1 MKIDL
6 WITILLAIP
15 LSIAGNILT
24 PKITAW
30 YEKHS
35 NKSKKIKLEKSRS
48 RKIDQLDKLKK
59 ERDKITQYKNDK
71 HYFNQLLLVT
81 IIKVSLTAAMTVMY
95 GVIILLIDKA
105 PRIPEPLLTIASIL
119 LSLVIMISCLS
130 IMKLCNDALSMHKKI
145 KNFPDYDKSM
155 TQAIAKLDSDIN
167 SEQK

>member
-30 YEKHS
+30 YEKYS

-48 RKIDQLDKLKK
+48 RKIDQLDKLRK
-59 ERDKITQYKNDK
+59 ERDKITDYHDNP

-81 IIKVSLTAAMTVMY
+81 IIKISLLAAMAVMY
-95 GVIILLIDKA
+95 GVIISLMDKTTS
-105 PRIPEPLLTIASIL
+105 IPEPLLTFVSIL
-119 LSLVIMISCLS
+119 LALVIMLSCLS
-130 IMKLCNDALSMHKKI
+130 IMKLCNDALNIHKKI
-145 KNFPDYDKSM
+145 KNFHSYDTNI
-155 TQAIAKLDSDIN
+155 TQAIKKLTSDTDSE
-167 SEQK
+167 SK